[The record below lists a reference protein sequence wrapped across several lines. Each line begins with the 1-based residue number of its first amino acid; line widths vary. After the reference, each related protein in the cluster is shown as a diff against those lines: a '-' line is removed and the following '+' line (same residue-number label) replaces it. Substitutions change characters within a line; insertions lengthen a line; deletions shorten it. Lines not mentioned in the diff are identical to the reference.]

1 VSTIEGFTQKGH
13 LMARSCSILAVL
25 ASLLL
30 VPLADAQT
38 PQQPRPHGQSY
49 PAWAADWWTWALSQP
64 VATNPVLDTT
74 GEQCAV
80 AQQGNVWFLAGT
92 FSSGA
97 VTRDCKVPAGT
108 ALLIPVINSFYCAL
122 AEDPPGQQTEEY
134 VRSQVASVE
143 GGAIGLSVTVDGRAV
158 RRLTYEESEIF
169 SIVLPADNVFGLPAG
184 TLARPCAD
192 AGYYTLLPPLSVGE
206 HTIEITG
213 TGPEIA
219 VDVTYELTV
228 APRSGKRP

>member
-1 VSTIEGFTQKGH
+1 
-13 LMARSCSILAVL
+13 MARSCSILAVL

-49 PAWAADWWTWALSQP
+49 PAWAVDWWTWALSQP

-74 GEQCAV
+74 GEDCAV
-80 AQQGNVWFLAGT
+80 AQEGNVWFLAGT
-92 FSSGA
+92 FSIGP
-97 VTRDCKVPAGT
+97 VTRDCTVPAGT

-206 HTIEITG
+206 HTIRIQG
-213 TGPEIA
+213 TLDDFA
-219 VDVTYELTV
+219 VDVTYHITA
-228 APRSGKRP
+228 APRNT